1 MGFLDADPVHEQ
13 NVLNDA
19 RLTGMQFHADMS
31 PAWYTME
38 PTAPLK
44 GLASGVNAMAMLA
57 SDASIPVVSPIL
69 KPIDN
74 LTGWKLEDWYLADNK
89 KLHDAADYLKL
100 DPKANGVLGDVVHGL
115 FKLAPVAVVAA
126 GTGGAAAI
134 PVGAGGTFGYEGY
147 QDALHQKMDTGT
159 ALGMGA
165 ITALSTWAGL
175 KIPMHASAYLPTLKY
190 ATGLTVKEGL
200 AANVAAGAIANVPLG
215 MTTRG
220 VTAEWLRANGYP
232 DQAKNYEIFDQ
243 QALAVDLIMGGGF
256 GAIGHYAPALLAKY
270 KEWRDAN
277 KDAFNPSDKDAAL
290 ALNEALHRQN
300 DTAPGIAADLQTLD
314 AHAREIDRAI
324 RALVTGEPFTVGD
337 GVTNGTWVENPSA
350 EISRLSV
357 AQAVAQHMGQ
367 DWVDLQHDTHQSDIA
382 VLKAE
387 LEARGMD
394 TSMLDLSGPA
404 LERQAAKANVELI
417 SEVPDSAFN
426 GDLRHSLENSFY
438 EPETE
443 SVQLANRGFRP
454 DEIASLERAGLA
466 ADGVMSREQFASY
479 DREVSHRLSGRSR
492 PKVVAPSLNIPGAI
506 TGKMSQVKVGDIY
519 RPTQWILVDVAQ
531 HQATLTKGE
540 NQFRDRANRVGSE
553 AQIEKI
559 ANAPDVLQLLDSP
572 LMDYGAPTMD
582 RNGNIIGGNGRV
594 EGLSRAYDRGT
605 GNDYLGPLKDR
616 LAQYGIDPA
625 AADNMK
631 KPVLMRA
638 FVEDVNVKDTAIA
651 SNEGGGQRMSEPEQ
665 AKVDAHRLPDIR
677 GLVLNDNGSISSV
690 ANKQQIM
697 NWASKFPVIE
707 QNTLIDSN
715 GILSVQGERRFQN
728 AILFQAFGDGG
739 ILNRLIESRDPEV
752 RNVALALTRSG
763 PKIAEAKASM
773 VAGDMNPI
781 DITPE
786 LTAAVEKLADLRRN
800 GVKLAEYLLQ
810 NEMFGADQLSPEARK
825 ILVFLA
831 ENTRSVKAMSEMIN
845 SFFDQVKAAGNPN
858 ARNVFDLPPPT
869 KPEILDAAIAATGK
883 RVKNGELIETA
894 PAADQQAAAELAQ
907 PAPQTLPREDT
918 PDAPVNP
925 GEEFLVVRAGSEE
938 GLQSR
943 NGASTQG
950 LAAFLADADDPF
962 SSVVAAKGQK
972 LFVYAAK
979 VDQPFGQYSTFNNKN
994 GGRPGDAVGRREK
1007 HGGVW
1012 YSFPENGY
1020 ESRLLYEIPMTEVRA
1035 RLKELGFQDFDET
1048 GSIKGGEII
1057 REMIAEKQKASE
1069 TAQQPAPDLSNLSPG
1084 EHLQYRVDNDFEGLL
1099 KEYAQLPEAMGGKMV
1114 SGDIA
1119 KELSPDYMNDRT
1131 LAAEVHEAA
1140 SSFAKKLYQHILDQ
1154 PVPAGQD
1161 PVVLITGGGTGA
1173 GKSSG
1178 LDLQKDFLSTYN
1190 AIYDTTM
1197 GDLRSSEKKIQ
1208 QALDAGRE
1216 VVLQYVYREPVE
1228 AFVNGNLTRAMTQG
1242 RTVPISAHAE
1252 SHIGSRDTIERLA
1265 EKYAGDDRVVI
1276 QAIDNSRGKGNQA
1289 FAPLD
1294 SLPKTDSKNLG
1305 ADLYAAL
1312 EKEYRNANISRAVY
1326 EATAARPREAQGVS
1340 GENGSG
1346 VLAEPAGGVADV
1358 PGTAL
1363 QSQELKYL
1371 QDPEVGAALADHPE
1385 MLIPT
1390 ETGQAMPASGALDI
1404 ADANVLK
1411 AEADAPAFDAA
1422 ITCMLRG

>member
-74 LTGWKLEDWYLADNK
+74 LTGSKLEDWYLADNK

-134 PVGAGGTFGYEGY
+134 PMVAGGTFGYEGY

-165 ITALSTWAGL
+165 ITALSTYAGL
-175 KIPMHASAYLPTLKY
+175 KIPMHASAYLPTLNA

-256 GAIGHYAPALLAKY
+256 GALGHYAPAMLEKY

-290 ALNEALHRQN
+290 ALNAALHRQN

-314 AHAREIDRAI
+314 AHAQEIDRAI
-324 RALVTGEPFTVGD
+324 RALVTGERFTVGE

-367 DWVDLQHDTHQSDIA
+367 DWVDLQHDTHQSDIGA
-382 VLKAE
+382 LKAE

-404 LERQAAKANVELI
+404 LERQAAKAAAVEGQP
-417 SEVPDSAFN
+417 S
-426 GDLRHSLENSFY
+426 
-438 EPETE
+438 
-443 SVQLANRGFRP
+443 SVQ
-454 DEIASLERAGLA
+454 
-466 ADGVMSREQFASY
+466 
-479 DREVSHRLSGRSR
+479 
-492 PKVVAPSLNIPGAI
+492 IPGAI
-506 TGKMSQVKVGDIY
+506 TGRMGQVKVGDIY

-531 HQATLTKGE
+531 HQATLAKGE

-894 PAADQQAAAELAQ
+894 PAADQQAAAE
-907 PAPQTLPREDT
+907 
-918 PDAPVNP
+918 
-925 GEEFLVVRAGSEE
+925 
-938 GLQSR
+938 
-943 NGASTQG
+943 
-950 LAAFLADADDPF
+950 
-962 SSVVAAKGQK
+962 VA
-972 LFVYAAK
+972 
-979 VDQPFGQYSTFNNKN
+979 
-994 GGRPGDAVGRREK
+994 
-1007 HGGVW
+1007 
-1012 YSFPENGY
+1012 
-1020 ESRLLYEIPMTEVRA
+1020 
-1035 RLKELGFQDFDET
+1035 
-1048 GSIKGGEII
+1048 
-1057 REMIAEKQKASE
+1057 
-1069 TAQQPAPDLSNLSPG
+1069 QPAPDLSNLPPG
-1084 EHLQYRVDNDFEGLL
+1084 ERLQYRVDNDFESLL
-1099 KEYAQLPEAMGGKMV
+1099 KEYAQLPDAMGGKMV

-1119 KELSPDYMNDRT
+1119 KELSPEYMNDKT

-1140 SSFAKKLYQHILDQ
+1140 STFAKKLYQHILDQ
-1154 PVPAGQD
+1154 PVSTGQQ

-1178 LDLQKDFLSTYN
+1178 LDLQKDQLSTYN

-1208 QALDAGRE
+1208 QALDAGRR
-1216 VVLQYVYREPVE
+1216 VVLQYVYRDPVE
-1228 AFVNGNLTRAMTQG
+1228 AFVNGNLTRAMGTG

-1252 SHIGSRDTIERLA
+1252 SHIGSRDTIQRLA
-1265 EKYAGDDRVVI
+1265 EKYAGDNRVII
-1276 QAIDNSRGKGNQA
+1276 QAIDNSRGRGNQA
-1289 FAPLD
+1289 FTPLD
-1294 SLPKTDSKNLG
+1294 SLPKPDSKNLG

-1312 EKEYRNANISRAVY
+1312 EKEYRNANISPAVY
-1326 EATAARPREAQGVS
+1326 EATAGNDRPGVS
-1340 GENGSG
+1340 GAGGENRTGFPG
-1346 VLAEPAGGVADV
+1346 EPAGSVADV
-1358 PGTAL
+1358 TDAPD
-1363 QSQELKYL
+1363 QSQELRHL
-1371 QDPEVGAALADHPE
+1371 QDPEVGAALADHRD
-1385 MLIPT
+1385 MLIPND
-1390 ETGQAMPASGALDI
+1390 TGQVLPASGALDI
-1404 ADANVLK
+1404 ADANVTKSQLDAK
-1411 AEADAPAFDAA
+1411 AFEVA
-1422 ITCMLRG
+1422 ITCFLRG